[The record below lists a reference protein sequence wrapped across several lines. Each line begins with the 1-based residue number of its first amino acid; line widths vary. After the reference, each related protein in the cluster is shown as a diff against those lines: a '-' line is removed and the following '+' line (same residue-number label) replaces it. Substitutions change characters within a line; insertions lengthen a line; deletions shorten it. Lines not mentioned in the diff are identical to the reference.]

1 MYRAII
7 GAVARR
13 RYSAGLAA
21 LERGDLDVFLEY
33 FNDDLEFVFSGE
45 SPLGANLHS
54 KRALRLWCERF
65 HRLLPSPRF
74 EIQNVVAE
82 GWPWNLTMA
91 IRASIRSTV
100 LGEPYRNEFGQ
111 FLRLRN
117 MKVAEDFVIEDTQRF
132 ERLCRRLLDAGIA
145 EAGADPITD
154 SSDSK

>member
-1 MYRAII
+1 MYRAIV

-13 RYSAGLAA
+13 RYKSGLAA
-21 LERGDLDVFLEY
+21 LERGDLDAFLAY
-33 FNDDLEFVFSGE
+33 FNDDLEFAFSGD
-45 SPLGANLHS
+45 SPLGTNLHS

-74 EIQNVVAE
+74 ELQDVVVE
-82 GWPWNLTMA
+82 GWPWDLTMA

-117 MKVAEDFVIEDTQRF
+117 LKVTKDFVIEDTQRF
-132 ERLCRRLLDAGIA
+132 ERLCRRLVAAGIA

-154 SSDSK
+154 RSAGP